1 VGKWLFFQDKIDG
14 TCSLMDPFSGDIVQL
29 PRLASFATLEEQIM
43 RSFFKLV
50 LPSSRRVSPDSL
62 FAALTTCGDQSTISV
77 GQASTAAAPASFRVP
92 LVETL
97 SDAAFFDG
105 KLYAISHSNKLFVLD
120 IDSSDQGRKPR
131 IQSMK
136 CVVADSINDSSRPFR
151 DYTYWRY
158 LVESGGRLLRIRR
171 LARTVLG
178 CDGVLRYRT
187 ASFDLFEADLT
198 DSLLAHT
205 PSPSLLLNMEPMRI
219 MSTSYATMVVNSM
232 IKILFTIVVCST

>member
-136 CVVADSINDSSRPFR
+136 CVVADSINDSS
-151 DYTYWRY
+151 
-158 LVESGGRLLRIRR
+158 
-171 LARTVLG
+171 
-178 CDGVLRYRT
+178 
-187 ASFDLFEADLT
+187 
-198 DSLLAHT
+198 
-205 PSPSLLLNMEPMRI
+205 
-219 MSTSYATMVVNSM
+219 
-232 IKILFTIVVCST
+232 